1 MAHDAAQLVKF
12 ARRKK
17 MNLEVMYVWFGVLL
31 AMMVGFVFLNL
42 VRKISG
48 RRGDGAEK
56 KPAETGFLRR
66 SLRYVFA

>member
-1 MAHDAAQLVKF
+1 MAHGAAQLVKF

-31 AMMVGFVFLNL
+31 AMMVGFIFLNL
-42 VRKISG
+42 ARKISG

-56 KPAETGFLRR
+56 KPADAGLLRR